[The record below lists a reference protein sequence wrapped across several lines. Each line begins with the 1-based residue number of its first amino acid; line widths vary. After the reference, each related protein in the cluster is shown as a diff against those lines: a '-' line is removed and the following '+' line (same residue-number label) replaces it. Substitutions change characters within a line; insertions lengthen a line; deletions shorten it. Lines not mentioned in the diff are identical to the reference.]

1 MLSSEEENT
10 NLPILEGV
18 LAHGVPVRIHPDR
31 VRLGLLVP
39 EVCHSWHQVKVQ
51 PHRLLVTIV
60 NLGEIEN
67 I

>member
-1 MLSSEEENT
+1 MLSDEEENTT

-18 LAHGVPVRIHPDR
+18 LAHGVPVRVHPHG

-39 EVCHSWHQVKVQ
+39 EVCHGWRQVKVQ

-60 NLGEIEN
+60 NLNMGE
-67 I
+67 